1 MGGKSVPGKTLLLK
15 AALDRKGVPIGPDAV
30 SPKYNTPKCEFIL
43 QLVWVEDD
51 DSFSTNSS
59 SGVWVGAHPSLGE
72 RLAEAM
78 LKGGHLNEVF
88 AEGPVISYER
98 EVTGIAG
105 DNSRADFVLSHGKK
119 EGGTDCRS
127 VLEVKTVVDTDIAAA
142 HVPREE
148 EEASPNEES
157 SPKKRKSP
165 TKASAA
171 KKASI
176 GPFVSHELPY
186 VRHALFPW
194 GGGAQ
199 KGPDGEKVVSA
210 RAVKHINELAALKRG
225 ERLANAKDASDTE
238 GRKDREDQ
246 SNDEAGDFKQDE
258 LLGAHVLFVV
268 NRADALAFRPNHEA
282 CPSFANHLKAAQSDG
297 VGVYAHRVTWGQGCD
312 EGKAF
317 YSGEV
322 PVSWNLIPIPERTA

>member
-1 MGGKSVPGKTLLLK
+1 MGGKCVPGKTLLLK

-51 DSFSTNSS
+51 DESSANSS
-59 SGVWVGAHPSLGE
+59 GGVWVGAHPSLGE

-78 LKGGHLNEVF
+78 VKGGHLNAAF
-88 AEGPVISYER
+88 AEGPVVSYER

-105 DNSRADFVLSHGKK
+105 DNSRADFVLTHGLE
-119 EGGTDCRS
+119 EGAVHGRS

-142 HVPREE
+142 QVPQED
-148 EEASPNEES
+148 EASSTPDES

-171 KKASI
+171 KKASV

-194 GGGAQ
+194 GGGSQ

-210 RAVKHINELAALKRG
+210 RAIKHINELAALKRG
-225 ERLANAKDASDTE
+225 ERWASAKNNADAAD
-238 GRKDREDQ
+238 DRTDDKKL
-246 SNDEAGDFKQDE
+246 SGDVNRDEK
-258 LLGAHVLFVV
+258 LGAHVLFVV

-282 CPSFANHLKAAQSDG
+282 CPSFAKHLKAAQDDG
-297 VGVYAHRVTWGQGCD
+297 VSVLAHRVTWGEGSD

-322 PVSWNLIPIPERTA
+322 PVNLSLIPQNTN